1 MAKSFGAWA
10 FLIGVVL
17 AVIIGLISGGTINA
31 LWTGILALIGLIVGL
46 LNVTD
51 KEVTPFLM
59 AGVILVIASS
69 LGGDVMSS
77 VPLAGGVLKAI
88 NILFV
93 PATIIVALKSVF
105 SLAKD

>member
-10 FLIGVVL
+10 FLTGVVL
-17 AVIIGLISGGTINA
+17 AVIIGVVSGGTISA
-31 LWTGILALIGLIVGL
+31 LWTGILALIGLVVGL

-59 AGVILVIASS
+59 AGIVLVIASS
-69 LGGDVMSS
+69 LGGDVMKSI
-77 VPLAGGVLKAI
+77 PLLSGVLSAI

-93 PATIIVALKSVF
+93 PATIVVALKSVF
-105 SLAKD
+105 ALAKN

>member
-10 FLIGVVL
+10 FLIGVIL
-17 AVIIGLISGGTINA
+17 AVVIGLISGGEISA
-31 LWTGILALIGLIVGL
+31 LWTAVLAVIGLIVGL

-51 KEVTPFLM
+51 KEVTPFMM
-59 AGVILVIASS
+59 AGIVLVIASGF
-69 LGGDVMSS
+69 GGDVMKS
-77 VPLAGGVLKAI
+77 VPLASGVLNAI